1 MNKILLGAVILFVVI
16 GLYVVVSY
24 IHDKKMG
31 KGGGSCDGNCAS
43 CGMHTSDCD
52 SKPLK

>member
-1 MNKILLGAVILFVVI
+1 MIKILLGAVILFVVI

-31 KGGGSCDGNCAS
+31 KGAGSCDGNCAS